1 MLLNY
6 LITVYLNQDAVHDS
20 NGPVSFAEIENNTT
34 ASIVELSN
42 TLGNLDETHC
52 SCSKHSAK
60 RVWEASLS
68 SLKSKKVKGVNL
80 DHFHSHSNKNLDPKS
95 DVYDTCSPG
104 CSLANSKHEILSSI
118 YPKNPTNQCTQNFC
132 QEFGSVNVASKD
144 LNSEENTLGKSF
156 KIMLMNIADET
167 KKTQLMKVRYQF
179 IVF

>member
-1 MLLNY
+1 M
-6 LITVYLNQDAVHDS
+6 
-20 NGPVSFAEIENNTT
+20 VSFAEIENNTT
-34 ASIVELSN
+34 TSIEKLSN

-60 RVWEASLS
+60 RVWKASLS

-80 DHFHSHSNKNLDPKS
+80 DHFHSHSNKNLDPES
-95 DVYDTCSPG
+95 DIYDTCCQG

-132 QEFGSVNVASKD
+132 QEFGSVSVASED
-144 LNSEENTLGKSF
+144 LNSEENTLGKPF
-156 KIMLMNIADET
+156 KIMLMNIADKT